1 MRLVV
6 IRHGQTEWNREQRL
20 QGWQDSKLT
29 SQARAHLATMPLPIM
44 ANPVVISSDLG
55 RAVQTAAII
64 ARRLECDVITD
75 ARLRERQFGLFE
87 GKVIDCQRGLAGSA
101 WRDYHARHRIPLGDR
116 YQVEPEP
123 IFESRI
129 IEFTASLRAQY
140 DQQDVLLVSHGE
152 WIRAFYNIQSG
163 TPSWQLG
170 QGIEANARPIIFDL
184 R

>member
-1 MRLVV
+1 M
-6 IRHGQTEWNREQRL
+6 RHGQTEWNRDQRL
-20 QGWQDSKLT
+20 QGWQDSTLT
-29 SQARAHLATMPLPIM
+29 SQAKEHLVKIPLPIM

-75 ARLRERQFGLFE
+75 PRLRERQFGLFE
-87 GKVIDCQRGLAGSA
+87 GKVIDCQQELPDSA

-123 IFESRI
+123 MFEARI
-129 IEFTASLRAQY
+129 VEFTASLKAQY
-140 DQQDVLLVSHGE
+140 HQQDVLLVSHGE
-152 WIRAFYNIQSG
+152 WIRALHNIQSG
-163 TPSWQLG
+163 TPSWKLG

-184 R
+184 G